1 MTPEEGIK
9 FLALFLFLGGSF
21 WVINPFFR
29 ALARR
34 LEGKTTD
41 LQALEQVRDELLGE
55 VDGLRQEVS
64 QLSERLEFTERMLA
78 KQQAEPPR
86 VGPGAR

>member
-9 FLALFLFLGGSF
+9 FLALFLFMGGCF
-21 WVINPFFR
+21 WLLNPFFR
-29 ALARR
+29 ALAKK

-41 LQALEQVRDELLGE
+41 VRALEQMRDELLGE
-55 VDGLRQEVS
+55 VDGLRQDVS
-64 QLSERLEFTERMLA
+64 QLSERLDFTERMLA
-78 KQQAEPPR
+78 KQQEPPR

>member
-1 MTPEEGIK
+1 MSPEESVK
-9 FLALFLFLGGSF
+9 FLALFLFMGGSF
-21 WVINPFFR
+21 WVVAPFFR

-41 LQALEQVRDELLGE
+41 LQAVEQVRDDLLGE
-55 VDGLRQEVS
+55 LDGLRQEVA

-78 KQQAEPPR
+78 KQQDPSR

>member
-1 MTPEEGIK
+1 
-9 FLALFLFLGGSF
+9 GSF